1 MAAGRLTAAA
11 LAVIEREIRRHG
23 QTILTQSR
31 SYHDQVIAVWQPGS
45 SLARQDQGFLS
56 KDR

>member
-23 QTILTQSR
+23 QTIL
-31 SYHDQVIAVWQPGS
+31 DPVA
-45 SLARQDQGFLS
+45 L
-56 KDR
+56 